1 MKTENTLGEQYLN
14 NFSNIEN
21 KNKSTMTE
29 QIKQIAE
36 RIKEIRE
43 ISGISAETL
52 AGKLGVSTVQYLKY
66 ESGTTDIPVGIIFE
80 ISEYFNIEL
89 SVMLGGDNPKLR
101 IYGVVRK
108 GKGLKLERRKQYKYE
123 SLAYNFIH
131 KKAEPFMVTIDPGNE
146 NSLLEFNSHPGQE
159 FNLVMQGTMMT
170 VIDGHEIILNEGD
183 SIYFN
188 SGYKHAMRALNNEQV
203 KFLAIVL

>member
-1 MKTENTLGEQYLN
+1 
-14 NFSNIEN
+14 
-21 KNKSTMTE
+21 MTD

-52 AGKLGVSTVQYLKY
+52 AKKLEIPIDIYLNY
-66 ESGTTDIPVGIIFE
+66 ESGNSDIPVGVIFE
-80 ISEYFNIEL
+80 ISEMFSVEL

-101 IYGVVRK
+101 IYGVVRN

-123 SLAYNFIH
+123 SLAYNFIQ
-131 KKAEPFMVTIDPGNE
+131 KNSEPFMVTIDPQDE
-146 NSLLEFNSHPGQE
+146 NALMEFNSHPGQE
-159 FNLVMQGTMMT
+159 FNYVIKGTMMAI
-170 VIDGHEIILNEGD
+170 IDGHEIILSEGD

-188 SGYKHAMRALNNEQV
+188 SGYKHAMRALNNQQV

>member
-1 MKTENTLGEQYLN
+1 
-14 NFSNIEN
+14 
-21 KNKSTMTE
+21 MTE

-52 AGKLGVSTVQYLKY
+52 AAKLGISADTYLNY
-66 ESGTTDIPVGIIFE
+66 ESGNTDIPVGIIFE

-101 IYGVVRK
+101 IYGVVRNS
-108 GKGLKLERRKQYKYE
+108 KGLKLERRKQYKYE
-123 SLAYNFIH
+123 SLAYNFIQ
-131 KKAEPFMVTIDPGNE
+131 KKAEPFMVTVDPRPE
-146 NSLLEFNSHPGQE
+146 DSLLEFNSHAGQE
-159 FNLVMQGTMMT
+159 FNYVIKGTMMT

>member
-1 MKTENTLGEQYLN
+1 
-14 NFSNIEN
+14 
-21 KNKSTMTE
+21 MTE

-36 RIKEIRE
+36 RIREIRE

-52 AGKLGVSTVQYLKY
+52 AAKLGVSTETYNKY
-66 ESGTTDIPVGIIFE
+66 ESGNSDIPVGVIFE
-80 ISEYFNIEL
+80 ISEFFNIEL

-101 IYGVVRK
+101 IYGIVRN

-131 KKAEPFMVTIDPGNE
+131 KKAEPFMVTVDPGPE
-146 NSLLEFNSHPGQE
+146 NAALQFNSHPGQE
-159 FNLVMQGTMMT
+159 FNYIVKGTMMT
-170 VIDGHEIILNEGD
+170 IIDGHEIILNEGD
-183 SIYFN
+183 SVYFD
-188 SGYKHAMRALNNEQV
+188 SGYKHAMKAMNNEQV